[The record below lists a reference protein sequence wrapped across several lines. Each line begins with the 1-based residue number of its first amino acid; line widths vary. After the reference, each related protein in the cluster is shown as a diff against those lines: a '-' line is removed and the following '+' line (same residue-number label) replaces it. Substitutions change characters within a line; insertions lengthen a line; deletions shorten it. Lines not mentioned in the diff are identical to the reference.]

1 MVQMLHAPCSMA
13 SYWII
18 CISQNLL
25 VCTNLDILHLSCGSG
40 AKTMTGGGGAQITN
54 QIVLGEPV

>member
-13 SYWII
+13 SCRII
-18 CISQNLL
+18 CMSQNQL

-54 QIVLGEPV
+54 QIVL

>member
-1 MVQMLHAPCSMA
+1 MFYGFLLDYLHVTESA
-13 SYWII
+13 
-18 CISQNLL
+18 L
-25 VCTNLDILHLSCGSG
+25 CTNLDILHLSCGSG

>member
-1 MVQMLHAPCSMA
+1 MVQMFHASYSMA
-13 SYWII
+13 SCRII
-18 CISQNLL
+18 CMSQNLL

-54 QIVLGEPV
+54 QIVL